1 MKFTI
6 MERKIRVSD
15 ELQEYAK
22 RKLSKLVPLFR
33 GRGAC
38 RPAFFAPDGSS
49 RSWRLRWYITHGLP
63 CRAGHNGQYAS
74 VDAVVSLLERQIR
87 KNKTRLEK
95 RLREGA
101 FEREINLEPHEEM
114 MEENYD
120 VIRHKRF
127 SVKPM
132 SVEEAILQMN
142 MLGHQ
147 FFVFKNVDEDNAF
160 SVIYH
165 RGAGGYG
172 LIENEE

>member
-1 MKFTI
+1 MLG
-6 MERKIRVSD
+6 R
-15 ELQEYAK
+15 
-22 RKLSKLVPLFR
+22 R
-33 GRGAC
+33 G
-38 RPAFFAPDGSS
+38 
-49 RSWRLRWYITHGLP
+49 GLP
-63 CRAGHNGQYAS
+63 AGAADPQ
-74 VDAVVSLLERQIR
+74 EQ
-87 KNKTRLEK
+87 TRLEK

>member
-22 RKLSKLVPLFR
+22 RKLSKLDRFFGEEAHADLRFR
-33 GRGAC
+33 TEREQQIVEVTVVYNGMVYRAERGTT
-38 RPAFFAPDGSS
+38 DM
-49 RSWRLRWYITHGLP
+49 
-63 CRAGHNGQYAS
+63 YAS

>member
-1 MKFTI
+1 
-6 MERKIRVSD
+6 
-15 ELQEYAK
+15 
-22 RKLSKLVPLFR
+22 
-33 GRGAC
+33 
-38 RPAFFAPDGSS
+38 
-49 RSWRLRWYITHGLP
+49 
-63 CRAGHNGQYAS
+63 
-74 VDAVVSLLERQIR
+74 
-87 KNKTRLEK
+87 
-95 RLREGA
+95 
-101 FEREINLEPHEEM
+101 